1 MRTAWVS
8 WADCECFEDWTR
20 CYLLACYG
28 VMGKK
33 AEAEW
38 EISEIE
44 ALGQPISIQAF
55 MKSTTIRDPDY
66 RKIYEDALRKAG
78 LPER

>member
-1 MRTAWVS
+1 
-8 WADCECFEDWTR
+8 
-20 CYLLACYG
+20 
-28 VMGKK
+28 MGKK